1 MNESIPLIFEDDD
14 ILVVDKPAGR
24 IVHPAPG
31 YETGAMTQEL
41 VRRWPKM
48 SGVGSAER
56 PGVVHRLDIETSGV
70 MVFAKTQR
78 AYLALRREF
87 ESHCNVV
94 KKYLAVVHG
103 TPKPAKGTIDTPV
116 GRDRL
121 SAITHWQVL
130 GSHGGVSIVE
140 FAIETGRMHQI
151 RIHAK
156 ALGCPLVGDATYG
169 DAAKDRRLR
178 QKPRRQLLHAVELSF
193 PHPVTGKRVT
203 FSAPPSSDI
212 VFAG

>member
-103 TPKPAKGTIDTPV
+103 TPKPAKGTIDT
-116 GRDRL
+116 
-121 SAITHWQVL
+121 
-130 GSHGGVSIVE
+130 
-140 FAIETGRMHQI
+140 GRMHQI

-203 FSAPPSSDI
+203 FSAPPPSDI